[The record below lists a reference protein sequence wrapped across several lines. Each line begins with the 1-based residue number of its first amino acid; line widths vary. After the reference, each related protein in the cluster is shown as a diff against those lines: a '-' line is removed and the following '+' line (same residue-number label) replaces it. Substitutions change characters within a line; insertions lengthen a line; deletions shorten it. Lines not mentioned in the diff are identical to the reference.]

1 MINNNKYNELFPKE
15 INEDDPLN
23 QQDFDVVSYINKIFP
38 HGNFENLFIYNK
50 LLTAFIIDLFFF
62 NIII

>member
-15 INEDDPLN
+15 ISEDDPLN

-38 HGNFENLFIYNK
+38 HGILSMFYKLSIENYK
-50 LLTAFIIDLFFF
+50 
-62 NIII
+62 